1 VSAGLQHKIF
11 ILITGGKMEKERFI
25 DHLKNY
31 PHLYEF
37 EEKRDNDC
45 LGLLVRNKEYHT
57 LTFFSDEIIGK
68 TDIVNLLKYTH
79 HGRNV
84 EWISRVTG
92 YFSKINSWNKGKKA
106 EFKDRYRTGI

>member
-1 VSAGLQHKIF
+1 
-11 ILITGGKMEKERFI
+11 MEKSRFI
-25 DHLKNY
+25 EHLKNY

-37 EEKRDNDC
+37 EEKKNN
-45 LGLLVRNKEYHT
+45 GYSGVLVRDKEYHT
-57 LTFFSDEIIGK
+57 LTFFTDEAISEGE
-68 TDIVNLLKYTH
+68 IVDLLKHTH

-106 EFKDRYRTGI
+106 EFKDRYRESI